1 MQQVTAAQKTEI
13 ANIMFEET
21 AKYINIYCINN
32 QDTVGTQMYCGD
44 IIYNIQ
50 TLSKF
55 EKTGDL
61 DELYN
66 NIMYQDTLV
75 REHYIRVLEYIDVI
89 KEENFEF

>member
-44 IIYNIQ
+44 IIHNIQ
-50 TLSKF
+50 TLSK
-55 EKTGDL
+55 
-61 DELYN
+61 
-66 NIMYQDTLV
+66 
-75 REHYIRVLEYIDVI
+75 
-89 KEENFEF
+89 